1 MKENPSGWIEQT
13 ESISNIA
20 ANLWCFISFILNIL
34 ISGQFFIKIPII
46 KNSDELWKY
55 ILGVSAVWIAS
66 IIIVF
71 YVYRATKNRQQVQIL
86 HCTQECLRAF
96 KAEVC
101 SLEKLQTIDPQS
113 EIFLQFVREKA
124 QNMCNCIE
132 KVFRLAMH
140 WNASVCIKYISQYNK
155 DDDFTELTTLCRSV
169 GTPENRLKNDS
180 PIFASDNTD
189 FSLILNGVVP
199 RFCTHNLKLT
209 ISAFNKRN
217 ISYKNS
223 SNAYTSKYN
232 TVIVLPIG
240 KSDSAYSNFE
250 VVAFLCVD
258 SRKSLN
264 RAKFKSIERMAL
276 IFAEALY
283 QFFDYCMKIQ
293 SLTAVVNFEPDFKIN
308 V

>member
-1 MKENPSGWIEQT
+1 MKENPSDWIEKT
-13 ESISNIA
+13 ESVSNIA
-20 ANLWCFISFILNIL
+20 ANLWCVASFFINLL

-46 KNSDELWKY
+46 KDPVELWEY
-55 ILGVSAVWIAS
+55 ILGVLVAWISS
-66 IIIVF
+66 IVVGF
-71 YVYRATKNRQQVQIL
+71 YIYRATKNRQQIQIL

-96 KAEVC
+96 KAEIC
-101 SLEKLQTIDPQS
+101 SLEELQTVDLQN
-113 EIFLQFVREKA
+113 EIFLKFVREKA
-124 QNMCNCIE
+124 QNMCNGIE

-155 DDDFTELTTLCRSV
+155 ANDITKLATLCRSV
-169 GTPENRLKNDS
+169 GTPENRLKNDF
-180 PIFASDNTD
+180 PIYASDNTD

-264 RAKFKSIERMAL
+264 RAKFKSIEKMAL

-283 QFFDYCMKIQ
+283 PFFDYCMKIQ
-293 SLTAVVNFEPDFKIN
+293 NPTTIVNLEPSPKIN